1 VCDVDYFVLS
11 GEQIW
16 RLSVPPADGAK
27 VAQKIMDSIGGRVFF
42 DWGGGLI
49 WLAIEARPDGAHQ
62 EVRDA
67 LAEFGGHATLL
78 RATADV
84 RSQVPV
90 FQPQAEALARIS
102 ARVKNSFDPKGVL
115 CPGRMV

>member
-1 VCDVDYFVLS
+1 MVSVVWDSRERGFGRLLS
-11 GEQIW
+11 WGDWTDFQAFEA
-16 RLSVPPADGAK
+16 SSYDGG
-27 VAQKIMDSIGGRVFF
+27 DPF

-78 RATADV
+78 RAAADV